1 MSGRPPKSLAQLVR
15 DGSFRARRAQHRA
28 LLGGPDLPYP
38 GFAILQA
45 RFRRATSEPE
55 RRALA
60 LEFERAVRLV
70 HAQAEVEQAE
80 GRGRSLEAEL
90 AELGRPGSL
99 TRLLRFFPHY
109 LQHPKGPLI
118 GTPFKLAAWQQRFL
132 REFYRRDRKGRRI
145 YRIGVLGVP
154 RGNGKTP
161 LAAGLGLYELVNRAD
176 APEVYFAAA
185 SKEQAG
191 IGLEFAR
198 SFVEQGPLADW
209 VTVKS
214 VLSYPSRRASMRV
227 ISADGR
233 LQHGRAPAAA
243 IVDELW
249 ALETAREQQTYV
261 ALNSA
266 LHKREDAYLLAIT
279 TAGYDKQSLL
289 GRIYE
294 AALEWELEVSED
306 GCLTIARDEKQVQ
319 LLWWYGAPEQA
330 DLEDERIWRAVNPAS
345 WIRLRDLRRQ
355 LHDPALAELEFR
367 RLHLNQWT
375 ASREAWLPGGL
386 WAALRS
392 EAEIPEGGEIYVGVD
407 IALRHDTSA
416 VVWAHRLADGRI
428 VLRCR
433 TWSANEKVEAHEFVA
448 GGEMRLELV
457 EQFIR
462 ELGRRYRVSE
472 VAYDP
477 TFFARSAQ
485 MLQDERFTLVEFLP
499 AGQPMADAYQGF
511 YQACVERAIIH
522 DGDPVLAAQ
531 VAAAA
536 ARRTERGWKLYKL
549 KASQP
554 FDACVAAVLAHARV
568 CAQARRRRI
577 PQIFWM
583 ETGW

>member
-1 MSGRPPKSLAQLVR
+1 MSGRPAKSLAQLVR
-15 DGSFRARRAQHRA
+15 DGSFRARRAQQRA

-38 GFAILQA
+38 GFALLQA

-80 GRGRSLEAEL
+80 GRGRSLDAEL

-99 TRLLRFFPHY
+99 ARLIRFFPHY

-145 YRIGVLGVP
+145 YRLGVLGVP

-214 VLSYPSRRASMRV
+214 VLSCPSRRATMQV

-249 ALETAREQQTYV
+249 ALETAREQQTYI
-261 ALNSA
+261 ALDSA

-294 AALEWELEVSED
+294 AALDWELEVSED
-306 GCLTIARDEKQVQ
+306 GCLTIARDEEQGQ

-330 DLEDERIWRAVNPAS
+330 DLEDERIWRAVNPAA

-375 ASREAWLPGGL
+375 SAREAWLPAGT
-386 WAALRS
+386 WASLRC
-392 EAEIPEGGEIYVGVD
+392 EAKIPAGAEVYLGVD
-407 IALRHDTSA
+407 IGIHHDMSA
-416 VVWAHRLADGRI
+416 VAWAHKLADGRI
-428 VLRCR
+428 LLGCK
-433 TWSANEKVEAHEFVA
+433 TWSVDGKNDAAAHELVA
-448 GGEMRLELV
+448 GGTMRLELV

-462 ELGRRYRVSE
+462 ELGRRYRVRE
-472 VAYDP
+472 IAYDP
-477 TFFARSAQ
+477 TYFARSAQ
-485 MLQDERFTLVEFLP
+485 LLEDDGFTTIEFLP
-499 AGQPMADAYQGF
+499 AGNPMLEAYQAFFQGCNEGTV
-511 YQACVERAIIH
+511 AH
-522 DGDPVLAAQ
+522 DGDPVLAAH

-536 ARRTERGWKLYKL
+536 AKKTERGWKLYKL

-554 FDACVAAVLAHARV
+554 FDACVASVLAYTR
-568 CAQARRRRI
+568 ARRARPRRV
-577 PQIFWM
+577 PTVYWM
-583 ETGW
+583 PW